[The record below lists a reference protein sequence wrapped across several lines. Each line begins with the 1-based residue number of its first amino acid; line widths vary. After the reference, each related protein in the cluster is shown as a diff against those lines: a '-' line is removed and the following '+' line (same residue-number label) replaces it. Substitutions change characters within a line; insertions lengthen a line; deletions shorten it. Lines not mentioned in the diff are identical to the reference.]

1 MDKIK
6 VATVA
11 LNQTPLD
18 WEGNERRLISAL
30 QQASQENA
38 GIVCFPEM
46 AVCGY
51 GCEDVFLSDYLYE
64 ECLEVLGNLIPYT
77 KGLAAVIGLPLKVK
91 EKRYS
96 ALAFVCN
103 GALEGFYCKKNLA
116 NDGLHYEHRWFSPW
130 PDGEVSLLELKGH
143 KIPVGDLVFQLGNKQ
158 RIGFE
163 ICEDAWV
170 EKRLTG
176 MQERWSPTI
185 VCNPSASHFAFQ
197 KHCTRQELVKT
208 GSSLVQGTYLY
219 ANMSSNEAGRIIYD
233 GSSIIADAGKLIS
246 ENKRFS
252 FKEVQL
258 DCAVVGVRESLE
270 ESGGGLVLV
279 PWIPALSKDAISEEL
294 KNTENYTVSEEFL
307 LAETLALF
315 DYLRKSYSKG
325 FILSLS
331 GGVDSATCAALIYFM
346 VQRAVNELGIEEFK
360 RRLAYFPQIQKAASV
375 DEVMPHMLS
384 CVYQA
389 TANSGKVTEN
399 AAESLAKDICST
411 YSFFNVEELVQGYKS
426 IVSEAIDREFTWE
439 NDDLALQNI
448 QARVRA
454 PGIWLMTNLRGGLL
468 VTTSNRSEA
477 AVGYATMD
485 GDTCGSICPLGG
497 VDKTFLRNWLIQ
509 VEKSELCG
517 CRAIPS
523 LKFVNEQEPTAELR
537 PPGSEQKDEED
548 LMPYEV
554 LDYIEKASIRD
565 KKSPAVIFSG
575 LVEKFSTDR
584 QKAFVWL
591 EKFYALWSRNQ
602 WKRERYAPSFHM
614 DDENLDPKTWCR
626 FPILSGGYKRELQRL
641 RNQLLNNP

>member
-18 WEGNERRLISAL
+18 WEGNERRLIEAL
-30 QQASQENA
+30 GKAVEQEI

-46 AVCGY
+46 AVSGY
-51 GCEDVFLSDYLYE
+51 GCEDVFLSDYLYDE
-64 ECLEVLGNLIPYT
+64 SLLVLKSIIPYT
-77 KGLAAVIGLPLKVK
+77 KDITAVIGIPLKV
-91 EKRYS
+91 EGRRYS
-96 ALAFVCN
+96 ALALVVD
-103 GALEGFYCKKNLA
+103 AKLVGFYCKKHLA
-116 NDGLHYEHRWFSPW
+116 NDGLHYEHRWFTPW
-130 PDGEVSLLELKGH
+130 QDGAVSEVDFYGGSV
-143 KIPVGDLVFQLGNKQ
+143 PAGDLVFEFSNQQ
-158 RIGFE
+158 RLGFE

-170 EKRLTG
+170 DSRLTG
-176 MQERWSPTI
+176 NQHVFKPTVI
-185 VCNPSASHFAFQ
+185 CNPSASHFAFQ
-197 KHCTRQELVKT
+197 KHHTRQKLVT
-208 GSSLVQGTYLY
+208 DGASMVGGTYLY
-219 ANMSSNEAGRIIYD
+219 SNMSSNEAGRIIYD
-233 GSSIIADAGKLIS
+233 GSCIIADDGKIVS

-252 FKEVQL
+252 FVEVQI
-258 DCAVVGVRESLE
+258 DEAVVSVRKDESNKVGSGLIELVWHPKNTNELLSE
-270 ESGGGLVLV
+270 ESTQLERYSV
-279 PWIPALSKDAISEEL
+279 EQ
-294 KNTENYTVSEEFL
+294 EFL

-346 VQRAVNELGIEEFK
+346 VQRAVNELGLEKFK
-360 RRLAYFPQIQKAASV
+360 ERLSYFTQIQDAKSV
-375 DEVMPHMLS
+375 EDVMPYMLS

-389 TANSGKVTEN
+389 TANSGSVTEN
-399 AAESLAKDICST
+399 AAKSLAEEISST
-411 YSFFNVEELVQGYKS
+411 YSFFDVESLVQGYKS
-426 IVSEAIDREFTWE
+426 IVSKAINREFTWE
-439 NDDLALQNI
+439 QDDLALQNI

-454 PGIWLMTNLRGGLL
+454 PGVWFMTNLRGGLL

-497 VDKTFLRNWLIQ
+497 VDKTFLRNWLVK
-509 VEKSELCG
+509 VEKEGLCG
-517 CRAIPS
+517 CTPIPS

-554 LDYIEKASIRD
+554 LDFIEKASIRD
-565 KKSPAVIFSG
+565 KKSPADIFSG
-575 LVEKFSTDR
+575 LMDTFSPSKEKAYF
-584 QKAFVWL
+584 WL

-626 FPILSGGYKRELQRL
+626 FPIISGGYKREMNRL
-641 RNQLLNNP
+641 KSEVFK

>member
-18 WEGNERRLISAL
+18 WEGNEKRLIQAL
-30 QQASQENA
+30 QEAGRQDV

-46 AVCGY
+46 AICGY

-64 ECLEVLGNLIPYT
+64 ECLLILEVLIPQT
-77 KGLAAVIGLPLKVK
+77 KGFAAVIGLPLKVK
-91 EKRYS
+91 ERRYS
-96 ALAFVCN
+96 ALAFVVD
-103 GALEGFYCKKNLA
+103 GSIQGFYCKKHLA
-116 NDGLHYEHRWFSPW
+116 NDGLHYEHRWFTPW
-130 PDGEVSLLELKGH
+130 PDGEVGELEVLGRRV
-143 KIPVGDLVFQLGNKQ
+143 PVGDLVFQFANSQ
-158 RIGFE
+158 RVGFE

-170 EKRLTG
+170 DRRLTG
-176 MQERWSPTI
+176 NQQEYKPSVI
-185 VCNPSASHFAFQ
+185 CNPSASHFAFQ
-197 KHCTRQELVKT
+197 KHCTRQELVLK
-208 GSSLVQGTYLY
+208 GSELVSGTYVY

-233 GSSIIADAGKLIS
+233 GSCIIADQGRIVS

-252 FKEVQL
+252 FAEVQL
-258 DCAVVGVRESLE
+258 DQAIVEVRVTGDTTGL
-270 ESGGGLVLV
+270 GLVSLDWAPMV
-279 PWIPALSKDAISEEL
+279 VEQPLSEEVQ
-294 KNTENYTVSEEFL
+294 KTENYSVSEEFL

-346 VQRAVNELGIEEFK
+346 VQRAIAELGVEGFRK
-360 RRLAYFPQIQKAASV
+360 RLAYFFQLQDAETV
-375 DEVMPHMLS
+375 EEVMPHMLS

-389 TANSGKVTEN
+389 TANSGDVTEN
-399 AAESLAKDICST
+399 AAESLAKEINST
-411 YSFFNVEELVQGYKS
+411 YSFFDVEELVQGYKS
-426 IVSEAIDREFTWE
+426 IVSKAIEREFTWE

-454 PGIWLMTNLRGGLL
+454 PGVWFMTNLRGGLL

-497 VDKTFLRNWLIQ
+497 VDKTFLRNWLAE
-509 VEKSELCG
+509 VEKTELCG
-517 CRAIPS
+517 CSTIPA
-523 LKFVNEQEPTAELR
+523 LKYVNEQEPTAELR

-554 LDYIEKASIRD
+554 LDFIEKASIRD
-565 KKSPAVIFSG
+565 KKSPADIFEG
-575 LVEKFSTDR
+575 LMNSFAPTKE
-584 QKAFVWL
+584 KAFFWL
-591 EKFYALWSRNQ
+591 EKFYVLWSRNQ

-626 FPILSGGYKRELQRL
+626 FPILSGAYKRELSRL
-641 RNQLLNNP
+641 KAEIFK

>member
-18 WEGNERRLISAL
+18 WEGNEMRLIQAL
-30 QQASQENA
+30 KEAEEQKI

-46 AVCGY
+46 AICGY
-51 GCEDVFLSDYLYE
+51 GCEDVFLSDYLYDE
-64 ECLEVLGNLIPYT
+64 SFSVLKELIPYT
-77 KGLAAVIGLPLKVK
+77 KALAAVIGLPLKVDGL
-91 EKRYS
+91 RFS
-96 ALAFVCN
+96 ALAFVVN
-103 GALEGFYCKKNLA
+103 GHLEGFYCKKHLA
-116 NDGLHYEHRWFSPW
+116 NDGLHYEKRWFMPW
-130 PDGEVSLLELKGH
+130 QDGAVKEVDFLGESV
-143 KIPVGDLVFQLGNKQ
+143 PVGDLVFQFNGGQ
-158 RIGFE
+158 RVGFE

-170 EKRLTG
+170 ADRLSG
-176 MQERWSPTI
+176 NQRKYEPTVI
-185 VCNPSASHFAFQ
+185 CNPSASHFAFQ
-197 KHCTRQELVKT
+197 KHRIRQHLVVRGSELV
-208 GSSLVQGTYLY
+208 SGTYLY

-233 GSSIIADAGKLIS
+233 GSCIIADKGRIIS

-252 FKEVQL
+252 FAEVQL
-258 DCAVVGVRESLE
+258 DQAVVEVWRGSVVAGE
-270 ESGGGLVLV
+270 GLVDVKWQPEL
-279 PWIPALSKDAISEEL
+279 SEEAVGAEVQ
-294 KNTENYTVSEEFL
+294 KTENYTVSEEFL

-315 DYLRKSYSKG
+315 DYLRKSYSRG
-325 FILSLS
+325 FVLSLS

-346 VQRAVNELGIEEFK
+346 VQRAVKELGVEGFKQRLGYFSQIQEAGSIEE
-360 RRLAYFPQIQKAASV
+360 L
-375 DEVMPHMLS
+375 MPWMLS

-389 TANSGKVTEN
+389 TANSGAVTEN
-399 AAESLAKDICST
+399 AAESLAREICST
-411 YSFFNVEELVQGYKS
+411 YSFFDVEALVQGYKS
-426 IVSEAIDREFTWE
+426 IVAKAIKREFSWE
-439 NDDLALQNI
+439 KDDLALQNI

-454 PGIWLMTNLRGGLL
+454 PGVWLMTNLRGALL

-497 VDKTFLRNWLIQ
+497 VDKSFLRSWLVKI
-509 VEKSELCG
+509 EKEELCG
-517 CRAIPS
+517 CTAIPS

-554 LDYIEKASIRD
+554 LDFIEKASIRD
-565 KKSPAVIFSG
+565 KKSPVDIFEA
-575 LVEKFSTDR
+575 LVGAFNSTPE
-584 QKAFVWL
+584 QAFQWL

-626 FPILSGGYKRELQRL
+626 FPILSGGYKRELSRL
-641 RNQLLNNP
+641 RSKVFK

>member
-18 WEGNERRLISAL
+18 WEGNEKRMIQAL
-30 QQASQENA
+30 KEAREDGVQLL
-38 GIVCFPEM
+38 CFPEM
-46 AVCGY
+46 SICGY

-64 ECLEVLGNLIPYT
+64 ECLVILAELLPYT
-77 KGLAAVIGLPLKVK
+77 KGLAAVIGMPIKIK
-91 EKRYS
+91 GRRYS
-96 ALAFVCN
+96 ALAFVVN
-103 GALEGFYCKKNLA
+103 GRLEGFYCKKHLA
-116 NDGLHYEHRWFSPW
+116 NDGLHYEHRWFTPW
-130 PDGEVSLLELKGH
+130 PDGRVVEVEVLGQKV
-143 KIPVGDLVFQLGNKQ
+143 PAGDLVFNFTNNQ
-158 RIGFE
+158 RVGFE

-170 EKRLTG
+170 PQRLTG
-176 MQERWSPTI
+176 NQGALKPSI
-185 VCNPSASHFAFQ
+185 VCNSSASHFAFQ
-197 KHCTRQELVKT
+197 KHKVRQALVVE
-208 GSSLVQGTYLY
+208 GSRLISGTYLY

-233 GSSIIADAGKLIS
+233 GSCVIADNGQIIS

-252 FKEVQL
+252 FREVQL
-258 DCAVVGVRESLE
+258 DTAIVEVRAAHQQGDAVAQVDWMPELTDEVLSVEPAQLES
-270 ESGGGLVLV
+270 
-279 PWIPALSKDAISEEL
+279 
-294 KNTENYTVSEEFL
+294 YTVEEEFL

-315 DYLRKSYSKG
+315 DYLRKSFSKG

-346 VQRAVNELGIEEFK
+346 TQRAVGQLGVDRFK
-360 RRLAYFPQIQKAASV
+360 ERLAYFTQIQNAQSV
-375 DEVMPHMLS
+375 EEIMPHMLS

-389 TANSGKVTEN
+389 TANSGPVTES
-399 AAESLAKDICST
+399 AAESLAKQINST
-411 YSFFNVEELVQGYKS
+411 YSFFDVEDLVQGYKS
-426 IVSEAIDREFTWE
+426 IVSKAIEREFTWE
-439 NDDLALQNI
+439 QDDLALQNI

-497 VDKTFLRNWLIQ
+497 VDKTFLRNWLRA

-517 CRAIPS
+517 CTPIS
-523 LKFVNEQEPTAELR
+523 TLKFVNEQEPTAELR

-548 LMPYEV
+548 LMPYDV
-554 LDYIEKASIRD
+554 LDFIEKASIRD
-565 KKSPAVIFSG
+565 KKSPSDIFKG
-575 LVEKFSTDR
+575 LISEFSPSEK
-584 QKAFVWL
+584 QAFFWL

-626 FPILSGGYKRELQRL
+626 FPILSGGYKRELNRL
-641 RNQLLNNP
+641 RQQILK